1 MSARRIVVSGASGL
15 IGRAVVPLLEASGNE
30 VVRLVRRPVRG
41 EGEIFWD
48 PAAGV
53 LAPAALAGTTAV
65 IHLAGENVAAGRWT
79 AARKAAI
86 RASRVA
92 GTRLLVETFR
102 RMERPPEVLISASAT
117 GFYGR
122 SADDEPVG
130 EHSPQGGGFLAEVC
144 GAWEN
149 EARAA
154 EALGLRVAILRFG
167 IVLAAEG
174 GALGRMLPVFRLGLG
189 GRLGT
194 GQQGMSWIAREDA
207 VRAVRHVLITRHA
220 TGNFNVTAPAP
231 VTNAEFVATLAR
243 VLRRPAALP
252 VPGAVLRLLWG
263 EMAEEALLSGVQA
276 VPERLRAVG
285 FVFRQPK
292 LEPAL
297 RQLLGK
303 EL

>member
-15 IGRAVVPLLEASGNE
+15 VGRALVPLLEASGNE
-30 VVRLVRRPVRG
+30 VVRLVRRPVHG
-41 EGEIFWD
+41 EREIFWD
-48 PAAGV
+48 PAAG
-53 LAPAALAGTTAV
+53 LLEPAALAGTTAV

-79 AARKAAI
+79 AVRKAAI
-86 RASRVA
+86 RESRVA

-102 RMERPPEVLISASAT
+102 RMERPPEIFISASAT

-122 SADDEPVG
+122 SEDDEPAG
-130 EHSPQGGGFLAEVC
+130 ERSPQGTGFLAEVC
-144 GAWEN
+144 GAWEE

-154 EALGLRVAILRFG
+154 EALGSRVAILRFG
-167 IVLAAEG
+167 VVLAAEG

-189 GRLGT
+189 GRLGS
-194 GQQGMSWIAREDA
+194 GQQGMSWITREDA
-207 VRAVRHVLITRHA
+207 ARAVRHVLITRHA
-220 TGNFNVTAPAP
+220 TGVFNVTAPAP
-231 VTNAEFVATLAR
+231 VTNAEFAQTLGR
-243 VLRRPAALP
+243 VLGRPAILP
-252 VPGAVLRLLWG
+252 VPGVALRVLFG
-263 EMAEEALLSGVQA
+263 DMADEALLSGAQA